1 MLVPEKVS
9 FDEKGF
15 KFFVGYKDG
24 KKIRPYA

>member
-15 KFFVGYKDG
+15 KFLIGYKDG
-24 KKIRPYA
+24 KKVRPYA

>member
-15 KFFVGYKDG
+15 KFFIGYKDG
-24 KKIRPYA
+24 KKIRPYV